1 MLQQVAFPSGTV
13 NYYFNSTF
21 SALWNVYDMQQ
32 VIIITDEHI
41 AALYPDILSGI
52 PSIIIPAGEASKDVS
67 IITHLAAKLVAMG
80 ATRQSLLIGLGGG
93 MVTDLTGFLAAIFM
107 RGVRFGFV
115 PTTLLAMTDAAIG
128 GKNGINMG
136 LYKNMLGTIR
146 QPEFILYDAA
156 FLQSLPDV
164 EWSNS
169 FAEIIKYGCIF
180 DAELFDELHTHSLQ
194 HYQENPAALQ
204 SIINRCVAWKNKTVI
219 EDEHEKNSRKLL
231 NFGHTAG
238 HAMEKVYDLPHGYA
252 VAIGMVIACILSEQ
266 HTGLHNTT
274 TQQLVETLKKYGLPT
289 HQQLDVTEVMNVL
302 KADKKRNNN
311 TIDYILLK
319 QKGAAI
325 ITPLPLTLIEQA
337 LTTYESAHR
346 TGPH

>member
-21 SALWNVYDMQQ
+21 SALWNVYNMQQ
-32 VIIITDEHI
+32 AIVITDEHV
-41 AALYPDILSGI
+41 AALYPDIISDI

-67 IITHLAAKLVAMG
+67 SITHIAAKLVDMG
-80 ATRQSLLIGLGGG
+80 ATRQTLLIGLGGG

-136 LYKNMLGTIR
+136 MYKNMLGTIR
-146 QPEFILYDAA
+146 QPEFIVYDAA
-156 FLQSLPDV
+156 FLRSLPDV
-164 EWSNS
+164 EWSNG

-180 DAELFDELHTHSLQ
+180 DAELFNELYAHSLQ
-194 HYQENPAALQ
+194 YYQENAAALQ

-219 EDEHEKNSRKLL
+219 EDEYEKNSRKLL

-238 HAMEKVYDLPHGYA
+238 HAIEKAHDLPHGYA
-252 VAIGMVIACILSEQ
+252 VAIGMVIACMLSEQ
-266 HTGLHNTT
+266 HTGFHNATT
-274 TQQLVETLKKYGLPT
+274 LQLVETLKKYGLPT
-289 HQQLDVTEVMNVL
+289 YRHFGVNEVMNVL

-319 QKGAAI
+319 QKGEGI
-325 ITPLPLTLIEQA
+325 ITPLSLTLIEEA

-346 TGPH
+346 TGGH